1 MCDELIKNK
10 EKYFADSLTYE
21 GSSVSKC
28 SLSVET
34 LSRLTH
40 LEARCPLKGSKPI
53 WNMYIK
59 RKRKNIINC
68 ARLKKGGL

>member
-1 MCDELIKNK
+1 MGINTTYYILRATMCDELIKNK

-34 LSRLTH
+34 LSPGLSRLTH
-40 LEARCPLKGSKPI
+40 L
-53 WNMYIK
+53 
-59 RKRKNIINC
+59 
-68 ARLKKGGL
+68 